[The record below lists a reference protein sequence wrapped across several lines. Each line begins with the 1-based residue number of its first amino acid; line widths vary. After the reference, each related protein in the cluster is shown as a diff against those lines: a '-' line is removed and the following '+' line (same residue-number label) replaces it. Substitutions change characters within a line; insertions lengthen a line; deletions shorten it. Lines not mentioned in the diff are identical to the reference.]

1 MNTQE
6 LPKEPERSTKTV
18 RDRKE
23 ASYTVT
29 VTVIN
34 PMIPKREEYLPTTE
48 DVPKYPESI
57 LNDFGNSE
65 NFVPLSRNLEFID
78 YQNAQII
85 LTGVREVRAILTQ
98 ELWITVENEDEDERS
113 ADIFTRSKIRND
125 QVTIKPLMQ
134 RKLG

>member
-85 LTGVREVRAILTQ
+85 LTGCKRRKSYINA
-98 ELWITVENEDEDERS
+98 R
-113 ADIFTRSKIRND
+113 IRNNC
-125 QVTIKPLMQ
+125 
-134 RKLG
+134 RK

>member
-1 MNTQE
+1 MKRLLLRLSFYTSSRRTTFFVKLIVVLSDE
-6 LPKEPERSTKTV
+6 HTRITKRTRRSTKTV

-34 PMIPKREEYLPTTE
+34 PKIPKREEYLPTTE

-85 LTGVREVRAILTQ
+85 LTGAREVRAILTQ
-98 ELWITVENEDEDERS
+98 EL
-113 ADIFTRSKIRND
+113 
-125 QVTIKPLMQ
+125 
-134 RKLG
+134 